1 MLDKSRQRSA
11 TFLRMSSHKQSF
23 GDGSSNGSQQKQPV
37 YEGHVRVNPLIEIP
51 RILRERGIDPVE
63 ALRSAGL
70 DMALFDD
77 PENMVSF
84 AAIGRLMKLCVART
98 QCPHFGL
105 LIGRRSGLSTLGII
119 GHLSQQMPDVGS
131 ALRSLILHLQ
141 IHDRGAAPNLS
152 VEPDVAV
159 LSYLIYQR
167 GVEGTSQ
174 IYDCAIAIIFNI
186 LRDLCGPTW
195 RPTEVSFSHRQPS
208 DTKPY
213 RQFFQAPLRFD
224 REQTALVFPAKWLD
238 CAVAGADPVR
248 REQLEQQIAA
258 LENLDSRD
266 LVSQLRSVLRTLLI
280 THRSSLEQVAQL
292 FSMHRRTLNRRLKAQ
307 NYTFHELVNEVRYE
321 IARQLLE
328 DTQMPMSQI
337 AVTLDY
343 SDASAFTRAFRRWS
357 GTTPAAWRART
368 LG

>member
-1 MLDKSRQRSA
+1 M
-11 TFLRMSSHKQSF
+11 
-23 GDGSSNGSQQKQPV
+23 
-37 YEGHVRVNPLIEIP
+37 RVNPLIEIP
-51 RILRERGIDPVE
+51 RILRERGINPAE

-84 AAIGRLMKLCVART
+84 AAIGRLMKLCVAQT

-159 LSYLIYQR
+159 LSYLIYQQ
-167 GVEGTSQ
+167 GVEGASQ
-174 IYDCAIAIIFNI
+174 IYDCAIAIVFNI
-186 LRDLCGPTW
+186 LRDLCGPAW

-238 CAVAGADPVR
+238 CTVAGADPVR

-328 DTQMPMSQI
+328 DTQMPMNQI

-357 GTTPAAWRART
+357 GTTPAAWRTRT
-368 LG
+368 LD